1 MWDGKYTFEKSKII
15 YGDCLD
21 KMNLIPDNSIDLIC
35 CDLPYGVTANDL
47 DIMIKPSE
55 LWKHYW
61 RIAKPN
67 TAVVLFGQ
75 DKFTATMMLSDKNHR
90 YNLIWDKDLPT
101 GFLNAN
107 RMPLR
112 SHEDIMVFYKK
123 QPVYNP
129 QKVKGLP
136 NHSKGKPKK
145 TANNN
150 YGDFEFVDNKEVLGD
165 MKHPKSILKFQKPHP
180 SIAIHRTEKP
190 VELIEWIVKTYTNIG
205 ALVLDNTAG
214 SGTLG
219 EACLNTNR
227 DFILIEKNYNDY
239 EKIKDRVDAILKNYG
254 LNPKFLIEDVQ
265 QDTLSV
271 I

>member
-1 MWDGKYTFEKSKII
+1 MSVFKMFDRKYTFEKSKII
-15 YGDCLD
+15 YGDCLE
-21 KMNLIPDNSIDLIC
+21 KMSLIPDNSIDLIC
-35 CDLPYGVTANDL
+35 ADLPYGVTANGL
-47 DIMIKPSE
+47 DIIINPSE

-112 SHEDIMVFYKK
+112 SHEDIIVFYKK

-129 QKVKGLP
+129 QKVMGLP
-136 NHSKGKPKK
+136 NHSKGKPNK

-150 YGDFEFVDNKEVLGD
+150 YGDFEFVDNNEVLGD

-190 VELIEWIVKTYTNIG
+190 VELIEWIVKTYTNEG

-219 EACLNTNR
+219 IACLNTNR
-227 DFILIEKNYNDY
+227 DFILIEKNYNDF
-239 EKIKDRVDAILKNYG
+239 EKIKNRIAVIFKNYG
-254 LNPKFLIEDVQ
+254 FNAKTLIEDVQ
-265 QDTLSV
+265 
-271 I
+271 

>member
-15 YGDCLD
+15 YGDCLN

-35 CDLPYGVTANDL
+35 CDLPYEVTANKS
-47 DIMIKPSE
+47 DIMIPPSE

-75 DKFTATMMLSDKNHR
+75 DKFTATMMLSDKNHK

-129 QKVKGLP
+129 QKVKGIP
-136 NHSKGKPKK
+136 NHSKGKPKR

-180 SIAIHRTEKP
+180 SIAVHRTEKP
-190 VELIEWIVKTYTNIG
+190 VELIEWIVKTYTNEG

-227 DFILIEKNYNDY
+227 DFILIEKNPEDFEIIRN
-239 EKIKDRVDAILKNYG
+239 RVVAIFKNYG
-254 LNPKFLIEDVQ
+254 LDLQ
-265 QDTLSV
+265 TLTGE
-271 I
+271 IQ